1 MYRMQDLGV
10 ETKSAR
16 KVAVDED
23 NGSAAGDASP
33 RQLPEFELVA
43 GGPVY
48 RLFRW
53 TGLCDANL
61 LPIYRR
67 PAVIAA
73 IVWLPLL
80 LLSLVEGR
88 AYPSPG
94 IDVPF
99 VNDIE
104 SHVKFLIALPLLL
117 ADEALARRVLA
128 PLVSN
133 FLTRNIVRNGDVPR
147 FKAAVSSAY
156 RTVDSFALEIAL
168 VVVVYTIGVWVRSN
182 FVSTAYTWRSYPE
195 GSQLALTLAGY
206 WMTLVSVPV
215 YQFFLIRWYARIF
228 IWFIFLWRVSKLELN
243 LIATH
248 SDRAGGIAFLAKTPW
263 AFVYFLL
270 AQGTQL
276 SGYIAG
282 QVVNHGQD
290 PTGFKLVI
298 VSFVIFLLI
307 VVFGPLTVFTPKLFR
322 TKWDDA
328 GKYGRLVTRY
338 VKDFDNKWIARTSRD
353 GEELLGTSDIQS
365 LADISNSYAV
375 IVQMGIV
382 PFRLSHVAIIA
393 AFTIAPLLPLTLFI
407 FSLEE
412 LLDKLV
418 QILM

>member
-1 MYRMQDLGV
+1 MQGLGI
-10 ETKSAR
+10 ETKSTR

-23 NGSAAGDASP
+23 DGSPTRNASF
-33 RQLPEFELVA
+33 RELPEFELVA

-61 LPIYRR
+61 LPLYRR

-88 AYPSPG
+88 AYPTPG

-99 VNDIE
+99 ANDIE

-133 FLTRNIVRNGDVPR
+133 FLTRNIVRNGDVSR
-147 FKAAVSSAY
+147 FKAAVNSAY
-156 RTVDSFALEIAL
+156 RTIDSFALEVVL
-168 VVVVYTIGVWVRSN
+168 VVIVYTVGIWVRSN

-195 GSQLALTLAGY
+195 GSQLTLTLAGY
-206 WMTLVSVPV
+206 WMTLVSIPV

-228 IWFIFLWRVSKLELN
+228 IWFIFLWRVSRLHLH

-248 SDRAGGIAFLAKTPW
+248 SDRAGGIGFLAKSPW

-282 QVVNHGQD
+282 QVLNHGQD
-290 PTGFKLVI
+290 PTGFKLVMA
-298 VSFVIFLLI
+298 SFVAFLLI
-307 VVFGPLTVFTPKLFR
+307 VVFGPLTVFIPKLFR
-322 TKWDDA
+322 TKWDGA
-328 GKYGRLVTRY
+328 GKYGRLVSTY
-338 VKDFDNKWIARTSRD
+338 MEDFDNKWIAGTTRD
-353 GEELLGTSDIQS
+353 GEQLLGTSDIQS
-365 LADISNSYAV
+365 LADISNSYTV
-375 IVQMGIV
+375 IGQMGIV
-382 PFRLSHVAIIA
+382 PFRLSHVGIIA
-393 AFTIAPLLPLTLFI
+393 AVSIAPLLPLTLFI
-407 FSLEE
+407 FSVEE